1 MMNLDKASYDKHT
14 EHMRGHINV
23 GSGEEI
29 AIRQLALLI
38 SYIIGYDG
46 EIDFDLAKPDGV
58 SRTLMD
64 SQKLNSLGWQSET
77 CFERRS

>member
-38 SYIIGYDG
+38 ATS
-46 EIDFDLAKPDGV
+46 
-58 SRTLMD
+58 
-64 SQKLNSLGWQSET
+64 
-77 CFERRS
+77 